1 MKSFSFYKLPV
12 ILQCLGGALVLAPQS
27 RAQSEIAPN
36 HFDGRDSWA
45 AAASAKTLA
54 QRAKAQSTLATPALE
69 PGAAREVVTLRRA
82 DATATKRR
90 KPAAPK
96 SNN

>member
-12 ILQCLGGALVLAPQS
+12 ILLCLGGALILAPQS
-27 RAQSEIAPN
+27 RAQSEIAPD

-45 AAASAKTLA
+45 DTSAKTLA
-54 QRAKAQSTLATPALE
+54 QRAKPQSTLATPALE
-69 PGAAREVVTLRRA
+69 PVAAREEVTLRRA

-90 KPAAPK
+90 KPAAPQ